1 MEIFNIDVHIL
12 LLVLFLAIVQCFSST
27 STDVQTATGKFLI
40 CQIRTN
46 DDVPTF
52 LYIYTQEGLKSS
64 NLRVAVKSIEIL
76 TDLLTKTH
84 QHENISPIFELLL
97 QRLQDNQFR
106 ANYNQILLRAID
118 HCRRILTPELLNTY
132 LESYSPA
139 LRRLYHTYVPQQISK
154 DPDDDTDQ
162 TPRASVQV
170 THVKDSQTGIH
181 SPLNKSIAF
190 LFLRLSFERKLSF
203 RKQLFRSKDQCNRN
217 IGYLCFTGN
226 YSIKMVIIY

>member
-1 MEIFNIDVHIL
+1 MINELIFQVNQQIQVDLHSRCVFL
-12 LLVLFLAIVQCFSST
+12 LAIIQCFSST
-27 STDVQTATGKFLI
+27 STDVQTSTSKFLI
-40 CQIRTN
+40 IQIRTN

-64 NLRVAVKSIEIL
+64 NLRVCVKSIETL
-76 TDLLTKTH
+76 NDLLTKNH

-132 LESYSPA
+132 LESYSPS

-170 THVKDSQTGIH
+170 TQVKENNTYSQTGN
-181 SPLNKSIAF
+181 S
-190 LFLRLSFERKLSF
+190 
-203 RKQLFRSKDQCNRN
+203 
-217 IGYLCFTGN
+217 Y
-226 YSIKMVIIY
+226 YSIEID